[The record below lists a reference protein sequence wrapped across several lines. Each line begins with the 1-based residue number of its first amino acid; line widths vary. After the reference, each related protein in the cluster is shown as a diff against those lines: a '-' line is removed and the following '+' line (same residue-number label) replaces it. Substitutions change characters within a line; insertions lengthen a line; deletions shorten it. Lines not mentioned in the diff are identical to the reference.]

1 MRKLVHDHGNLHDR
15 VNRLRVELDEVQKD
29 LDRDPDNSILR
40 DEESVYVKAFSE
52 AQLDEER
59 FLKQKAKID
68 WLEAGDSNS
77 AYFHKSVKSRNQRSR
92 IDVIRDANNV
102 EASGAHVADAFVSHY
117 YNFLGTTTGCEG
129 LNVNGLFANKVS
141 DASNLNMIRPVS
153 DDEIRAA
160 MFSIGDDRA
169 PGPDG
174 YTSAFFKKSW
184 DIVSSDICRAVR
196 DFFSN
201 GQMLKEINHT
211 FIALIPKR
219 WLVITFVPGRR
230 ISDNILITQEL
241 MHGYHC
247 NRGPPRCAFKVDI
260 QKAYDTV
267 DWDFLNQILLGFGYH
282 HTMVAWIMA
291 CVKSTSFS
299 ISINGDI
306 HGYFK
311 GCRGL
316 RQGDPMSPYIFTLVM
331 EILTLIIK
339 KRVQGS
345 ETFRYHKQCEELEL
359 VNVCFADD
367 LFIFARGDVDSAR
380 LIMEALDEFQRAS
393 GLTPS
398 IPKSTVYF
406 CNVRNY
412 VKQAILNIMPF
423 AEGEFPVKYLGVP
436 LISSCLL
443 NKDCKVLV
451 ERVRN
456 RIGDWK
462 NKSLSFAGRLQLCKS
477 VLSSMHVYWASVLMI
492 PLGILHD
499 IQQHMRGFL
508 WCNGELK
515 RGKAKVAWDD
525 ICLPKC
531 EGGLGLRMDS
541 YVQVTG
547 AIVLGH
553 SNQVESELGW
563 LKLLQIRDL
572 VKPFFWS
579 KIGNGRNTSLLFDNW
594 CASSPLSTYL
604 TPRDISREG
613 FNLRTCVADLVA
625 ADGWLWPQAWLLKA
639 PNLGLI
645 PVPALRDQI
654 DVVQWKDLNG
664 LLSSFSVR
672 AAWEA
677 LRSRG
682 NSVLWYRVVWF
693 SHCIPRHAFHIW
705 LVMRNSLR
713 TQDKLRQWETN
724 KDSHPHLFFECAFSS
739 KVWQLV
745 CHLAD
750 LDQVPPRLQDIML
763 VLQPIAHKRTAK
775 SVIGRLLL
783 AATSYFIWMEVGIS
797 PFQRLEKRG
806 DLVDM
811 VMITVRLKLLTLRFK
826 NKLKVAELLSR
837 WKIPSNFRLYGIVA
851 AGGVTGRIMI
861 WRGFGDLTFAG
872 DNGLLKKEDEK
883 PGVKGDGDVDSHTTW
898 HWHFA
903 EVKFLLFSSDGA
915 YLYYAGK
922 GGVLVVWKLDTGKK
936 FLPGIGTPILRF
948 SKLKFDMEA
957 QYSLCS

>member
-1 MRKLVHDHGNLHDR
+1 MYVKIVYKSSNKIMFCTSIYASNSQTDRRMLWEELGLHKNFTRGSPWNLMGDFNVALNLEDYHSGPSSLNSAMNEFKDCVAKIEVMDVNASGLHYTWNQKPRGGGGVLKKLDRIMGNMDFIDSYPGAFALFQPYRISDHSPAVLKIPTLTIAKPKPFKFFNFITFKERLLGVVSEHWKMNTSGHFMFQVVSKLKVLKKPMRKLVHDRGNLHDR

-29 LDRDPDNSILR
+29 LYRDPDNSILR
-40 DEESVYVKAFSE
+40 DEEFVYVKAFSE

-102 EASGAHVADAFVSHY
+102 EALGALVADAFVSHY

-141 DASNLNMIRPVS
+141 DASNLNIIRPVS
-153 DDEIRAA
+153 YDEIRDA

-169 PGPDG
+169 PGPEG
-174 YTSAFFKKSW
+174 YSSAFFKKSW
-184 DIVSSDICRAVR
+184 DIVSSDICRAIH

-201 GQMLKEINHT
+201 GQLLKEINHT
-211 FIALIPKR
+211 FIALIPKVS
-219 WLVITFVPGRR
+219 LY
-230 ISDNILITQEL
+230 
-241 MHGYHC
+241 HG
-247 NRGPPRCAFKVDI
+247 AF
-260 QKAYDTV
+260 
-267 DWDFLNQILLGFGYH
+267 GF
-282 HTMVAWIMA
+282 MA
-291 CVKSTSFS
+291 CVKLHLDPFALTV
-299 ISINGDI
+299 DI
-306 HGYFK
+306 QAILRGVE
-311 GCRGL
+311 GC
-316 RQGDPMSPYIFTLVM
+316 V
-331 EILTLIIK
+331 
-339 KRVQGS
+339 
-345 ETFRYHKQCEELEL
+345 
-359 VNVCFADD
+359 DD

-380 LIMEALDEFQRAS
+380 LIMEAFDEFQRAS
-393 GLTPS
+393 RLTPS

-423 AEGEFPVKYLGVP
+423 AEGELPVKYLGVP
-436 LISSCLL
+436 LISSRLL
-443 NKDCKVLV
+443 NKDCKVL
-451 ERVRN
+451 
-456 RIGDWK
+456 
-462 NKSLSFAGRLQLCKS
+462 
-477 VLSSMHVYWASVLMI
+477 
-492 PLGILHD
+492 
-499 IQQHMRGFL
+499 QHMRGFL
-508 WCNGELK
+508 WCNGGLK

-525 ICLPKC
+525 ICLSKC
-531 EGGLGLRMDS
+531 EGGLGLRSLDTFQYCVDGLLTFGICFNKAFSMGKWICVKLRGRSFWD
-541 YVQVTG
+541 
-547 AIVLGH
+547 IPIK
-553 SNQVESELGW
+553 SNLSWGW

-604 TPRDISREG
+604 TPRGISREG

-625 ADGWLWPQAWLLKA
+625 ADGWLWAQSWLLKA

-713 TQDKLRQWETN
+713 TQDKLRQWDVGDGTDLNLLQCALCESQ

-763 VLQPIAHKRTAK
+763 VLQTIAHKRTAK

-783 AATSYFIWMEVGIS
+783 AATSYFIWMERNN
-797 PFQRLEKRG
+797 RLFKKVKKKPGEIR
-806 DLVDM
+806 DM

-837 WKIPSNFRLYGIVA
+837 WKMPSNFRLYG
-851 AGGVTGRIMI
+851 
-861 WRGFGDLTFAG
+861 
-872 DNGLLKKEDEK
+872 
-883 PGVKGDGDVDSHTTW
+883 
-898 HWHFA
+898 
-903 EVKFLLFSSDGA
+903 
-915 YLYYAGK
+915 
-922 GGVLVVWKLDTGKK
+922 
-936 FLPGIGTPILRF
+936 
-948 SKLKFDMEA
+948 
-957 QYSLCS
+957 